1 MKFSAILFLLALL
14 GFPLL
19 ASGDTVREIEL
30 TDGSIL
36 RAEVISMSNGA
47 YRLRSD
53 TLGEIEIPELRIKAI
68 RSPKVEAAPPQRGPE
83 PEMASSTAI
92 RVPPAL
98 APAPSA
104 EGLQQVFQQD
114 PAAMEKIL
122 SLQDDPLVKSILDDA
137 DTMRAIEA
145 GDLGTLLNDPKIRA
159 LMSHPTIQGLSG
171 KLGQ

>member
-1 MKFSAILFLLALL
+1 MQFSTVLFLLVM
-14 GFPLL
+14 FCVPLP
-19 ASGDTVREIEL
+19 ASGDTLREVEL

-36 RAEVISMSNGA
+36 RAEVVSMSNGV

-68 RSPKVEAAPPQRGPE
+68 RSPRVEATPPQMGPE
-83 PEMASSTAI
+83 PETASNPAV
-92 RVPPAL
+92 RVPPTPAL
-98 APAPSA
+98 APST
-104 EGLQQVFQQD
+104 EGLQQAFQQD

-137 DTMRAIEA
+137 DTMRAIQA
-145 GDLGTLLNDPKIRA
+145 GDLGTLMNDPKIRA
-159 LMSHPTIQGLSG
+159 LMSHPTVQDLGG